1 MQASRLRARYRYIMW
16 FFARASASVVFWEV
30 LLPRLGLRG
39 LTRQTRS
46 ARYRGI
52 AAQFRAMAIRM
63 GGVMI
68 KLGQFLSARLD
79 VLPAEITE
87 ELAGLQDEVPA
98 EQFAD
103 IRRLAEAELGAPLGQ
118 KFERFEAER
127 KEAGLPLEHLTEEGL
142 DLRSLRRLLAAN
154 LGALLLLPFA
164 AFGAF
169 LHYPAYRL
177 AGFLAD
183 QFARGEEDQVATIKA
198 GSAILLFPATWVVCM
213 AAAGA
218 LFGWKAAFAAALLAP
233 ASGYAALRAREL
245 LDVILGRAR
254 ALLSAFSRRYSTRRL
269 LVERRT
275 IHEEILEA
283 ASELDLLPTE
293 PPAPTSPQPS

>member
-1 MQASRLRARYRYIMW
+1 MTLQAESREALDLVRRAERIFSIEAAGSGISGELDLRRRFVEGAALLEKLDPERFAALRARI
-16 FFARASASVVFWEV
+16 
-30 LLPRLGLRG
+30 
-39 LTRQTRS
+39 
-46 ARYRGI
+46 
-52 AAQFRAMAIRM
+52 
-63 GGVMI
+63 
-68 KLGQFLSARLD
+68 
-79 VLPAEITE
+79 
-87 ELAGLQDEVPA
+87 
-98 EQFAD
+98 
-103 IRRLAEAELGAPLGQ
+103 
-118 KFERFEAER
+118 ERFEAER